1 MKRSAFLPL
10 LPLTL
15 ALGACGQQPALS
27 STDAAST
34 DAAATAPALT
44 AQATAKSAKR
54 GVAYD
59 LANTPDLAALAPGVS
74 WWYNW
79 SPAANSG
86 APQNAASAYGM
97 DFVPMLWNGNFD
109 AASVTSRLKANPAV
123 KYLLVM
129 NEPNLSDQANLTP
142 TQAADVWP
150 RYEQVARDTGVKL
163 VGPQLTWGTLSGYN
177 DPVVWLDAFYAAY
190 RGKNGGRDPQ
200 IDYLGFHWYDY
211 GLAGQLDRLK
221 KYGKPFWVT
230 EFANWHNG
238 DGSAQ
243 IDSVAKQK
251 AQMADMVATLE
262 ARSDVF
268 RYAWFTGRWN
278 NDTHFTS
285 LLGATGQLTEL
296 GQYYLS
302 LPGAAGTTPTPTPA
316 TCGTANL
323 AQGRAA
329 TASSAENGGTAAGAA
344 FDGNTGT
351 RWSSA
356 FADPQWIQV
365 DLGSVRSL
373 CRVSLQWEAAYG
385 KAFQLQVSNDGAA
398 WTTLYST
405 TSGAG
410 GTQSLNVS
418 GSGRYVRLYGTARA
432 TGYGYSLYEFGVFG
446 TN

>member
-1 MKRSAFLPL
+1 MTRLPISRL
-10 LPLTL
+10 LPLSL
-15 ALGACGQQPALS
+15 ILGACGQSPAPVVS
-27 STDAAST
+27 ES
-34 DAAATAPALT
+34 AATPSLT

-54 GVAYD
+54 GLAYD
-59 LANTPDLAALAPGVS
+59 LATTPDLAALAPGVS

-79 SPAANSG
+79 SPAPNSG
-86 APQNAASAYGM
+86 APQNAASTYGM
-97 DFVPMLWNGNFD
+97 DFVPMVWNGNFD
-109 AASVTSRLKANPAV
+109 ATAVTSRLKADPAV

-129 NEPNLSDQANLTP
+129 NEPNLTDQANLTP

-163 VGPQLTWGTLSGYN
+163 VGPQITWGTMSGYN
-177 DPVVWLDAFYAAY
+177 DPVVWLDAFYSAY

-230 EFANWHNG
+230 EFANWHSG

-285 LLGATGQLTEL
+285 LLGANGQLTEL

-302 LPGAAGTTPTPTPA
+302 LPGAAGSGGGTG

-329 TASSAENGGTAAGAA
+329 TASSAENGGMAAGAA

-385 KAFQLQVSNDGAA
+385 KAFQIQVSNDGSA

-405 TSGAG
+405 TTGAG

-446 TN
+446 TGG